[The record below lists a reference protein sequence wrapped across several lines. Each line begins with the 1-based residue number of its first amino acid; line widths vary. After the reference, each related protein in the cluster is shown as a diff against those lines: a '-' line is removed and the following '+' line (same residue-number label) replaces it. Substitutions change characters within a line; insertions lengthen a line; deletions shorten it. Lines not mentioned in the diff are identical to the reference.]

1 MDEQLSTEALAQ
13 SSCSI
18 ARNPERAAA
27 GWPPEPC
34 RALAGGLIQEHDGR
48 FDERCSGH
56 GGELTQ

>member
-27 GWPPEPC
+27 GWPLNPV
-34 RALAGGLIQEHDGR
+34 GLLLVVLFKSTMADSMS
-48 FDERCSGH
+48 DAAAMVVS
-56 GGELTQ
+56 